1 MAEKDRT
8 TRIFYKLLVWSIGLS
23 IVLTLGFLVFGDSLI
38 RWAYDGGSI
47 RGIVPARQVD
57 SRTYDEYYHDSS
69 LRFWSNVV
77 VGLPLSILIIY
88 LLYNLYRY
96 LLSMSGKHSEEISS
110 DQGPS
115 VLLGSATAGLIC
127 LGLTLFSFW
136 PTLATFGSAMIGPP
150 EDNMACYWT
159 LDWAQQ
165 NWLHSPH
172 GLTYVN
178 DLFYPE
184 GSSFYFHA
192 WSFYNLIGFCLL
204 RLCMGAV
211 SAYNVLILHT
221 FVLSGVAGYLFTRY
235 VSRNHWAALLGGV
248 LFAFNPAHV
257 IRAQHHMNIA
267 TIQFIPLFVLFFIRG
282 VREGTRQNYIWAG
295 LFLLLNALVDWNYL
309 LYCLW
314 FMLFVYLYLA
324 IRKRRIWLKDIAIPS
339 TVISGATMVLLS
351 PWVIPMI
358 LESIR
363 GSLGDGGGHNL
374 FVVDLAALVIP
385 GPMHLLLGG
394 NNAITTINQ
403 TYSGFVW
410 ETAGY
415 LGLAAVVIVIVT
427 WRHLLT
433 SASLLIIGMI
443 SFLLLALGSQPHL
456 FGINIPALVPGRIV
470 QMVPLMAN
478 SRALSRTMVFV
489 YLFWSSLVAI
499 GLTTLWHRWSKYRF
513 RAAVIGVVAI
523 VLVADY
529 VGIAHDV
536 TEVTVPPCY
545 SALPRTEEKYGILD
559 LPSGY
564 HEVERYMMYQRS
576 HSLPIVQ
583 GWVSRKSRPTLIDRL
598 SMTDLAAQKRQL
610 SEGRVKFIVFHKEFL
625 PHTAISLP
633 SYRME
638 YPTFFEDSTNL
649 VLQVY

>member
-1 MAEKDRT
+1 VAEQDRI
-8 TRIFYKLLVWSIGLS
+8 TRIFYRLLIWSIGLS
-23 IVLTLGFLVFGDSLI
+23 IVLTIGFLVFGDSLI

-47 RGIVPARQVD
+47 PGIVPTRQVD
-57 SRTYDEYYHDSS
+57 GRTYDEYYHDSS
-69 LRFWSNVV
+69 VRFWSNVV
-77 VGLPLSILIIY
+77 IGLPLSILVIY
-88 LLYNLYRY
+88 LLYHLYRF
-96 LLSMSGKHSEEISS
+96 LLSKTVRQAELLPPDEVPSARAGTAIAAAISL
-110 DQGPS
+110 
-115 VLLGSATAGLIC
+115 V
-127 LGLTLFSFW
+127 LTLIFFW
-136 PTLATFGSAMIGPP
+136 PTLATFSTAMIGPP

-165 NWLHSPH
+165 NWWHSPH
-172 GLTYVN
+172 GLAYVN

-192 WSFYNLIGFCLL
+192 WSFYNLIAFCLL
-204 RLCMGAV
+204 RLFVGAV

-221 FVLSGVAGYLFTRY
+221 FVLSGAAGYLFIRY
-235 VSRNHWAALLGGV
+235 ITRNHWTALLGGV
-248 LFAFNPAHV
+248 LFAFNPAHI

-267 TIQFIPLFVLFFIRG
+267 GIQFIPLCILFFIRG
-282 VREGTRQNYIWAG
+282 VREGSRGNFIWAG

-309 LYCLW
+309 LYCFW
-314 FMLFVYLYLA
+314 FMMFVYLYLA
-324 IRKRRIWLKDIAIPS
+324 IRKRKIWLRDVAVPSAILA
-339 TVISGATMVLLS
+339 GATMLILS

-358 LESIR
+358 LESLG

-385 GPMHLLLGG
+385 GPMHLLFGG
-394 NNAITTINQ
+394 NNAITVINQ

-415 LGLAAVVIVIVT
+415 LGLAAILIVIVT

-433 SASLLIIGMI
+433 GSSLLIIGLV
-443 SFLLLALGSQPHL
+443 SFLLLALGSQPHI

-489 YLFWSSLVAI
+489 YLFWCSLVAI
-499 GLTTLWHRWSKYRF
+499 GLTALWHRWARYRF
-513 RAAVIGVVAI
+513 RTALIGAVVV
-523 VLVADY
+523 VLLADY
-529 VGIAHDV
+529 VGFAHEV
-536 TEVTVPPCY
+536 TRVTVPPCY
-545 SALPRTEEKYGILD
+545 NALPQSGEKYGVLD

-564 HEVERYMMYQRS
+564 HEVEHYMMYQRS
-576 HSLPIVQ
+576 HYLPIVQ

-598 SMTDLAAQKRQL
+598 SMTDLALQKRQL
-610 SEGRVKFIVFHKEFL
+610 SEGRVKYIVFHKEFL
-625 PHTAISLP
+625 PQPIISLP
-633 SYRME
+633 PYRME
-638 YPTFFEDSTNL
+638 YPAVFEDSTNL